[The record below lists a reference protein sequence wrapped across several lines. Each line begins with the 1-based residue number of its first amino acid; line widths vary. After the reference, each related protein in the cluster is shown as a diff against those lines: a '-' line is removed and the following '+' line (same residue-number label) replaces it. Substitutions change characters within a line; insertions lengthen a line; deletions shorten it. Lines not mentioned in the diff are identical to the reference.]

1 MDRNVLTNGPIDTHF
16 LLFLSSPNVSVN
28 IFSKYFNRNCL
39 DIYFVSL
46 SQDVEPRDS
55 RHISAAI
62 YLYQVTSDSLLCCL
76 SHKFCIQHFFLLLI
90 KIIPG
95 YNYQFSHCA
104 SCILYQLY
112 FNPSFL
118 SSHLFMLLSLKILS
132 YVEKEKW
139 FLFPLTIYRISI
151 INIKIFFLWLFHITP
166 PFKRFV
172 WKLIL

>member
-1 MDRNVLTNGPIDTHF
+1 MFLLIFLVNILIEIVSIFILFLYLKMWSPEIPGILLLLYICIRLHRILCCAACLTN
-16 LLFLSSPNVSVN
+16 SVFN
-28 IFSKYFNRNCL
+28 I
-39 DIYFVSL
+39 
-46 SQDVEPRDS
+46 
-55 RHISAAI
+55 
-62 YLYQVTSDSLLCCL
+62 
-76 SHKFCIQHFFLLLI
+76 FFLLLI
-90 KIIPG
+90 KIILG
-95 YNYQFSHCA
+95 YNYQFSHRA
-104 SCILYQLY
+104 LCILYQLY
-112 FNPSFL
+112 FNPPFL